1 MMNNK
6 AYISMQKLE
15 RMFKYNDIDVLKL
28 TIDYPIIRL
37 LNSFAE
43 LKINNQILCEIYSYL
58 RHADYLYGLAVNSYN
73 QSKENDYPFHMYEA
87 YMKYTIT
94 YNDNCFLSNYVD
106 KYEFTGGA
114 HGSTVRSSSTWELNR
129 GTEIPLYAYFKPGT
143 DYKQMLLDEITKQ
156 ANNNLAKNPGIYFE
170 DYKDLISSNF
180 DENSYYLT
188 QDGLVIYYQQYN
200 IAPYST
206 GIVEFVIPYEFIG
219 WYPHC

>member
-1 MMNNK
+1 
-6 AYISMQKLE
+6 MQKLE